1 MLAVN
6 SYKPDYVAKSLKA
19 IEGQLKTFKALP
31 KGKEKDA
38 FAPQFFRHMVL
49 ALDHYFIHRQRSN
62 EGKDGSPTNE
72 VRMLCNAIQDNGGV
86 FAKDTTIKYDAGK
99 SVTGI
104 AFGEEVVL
112 DEKSF
117 AKLAYAFVEDIAK
130 RYP

>member
-19 IEGQLKTFKALP
+19 IEGQLKVFKALP
-31 KGKEKDA
+31 KGKERDA
-38 FAPQFFRHMVL
+38 FAPVFFRHMVL
-49 ALDHYFIHRQRSN
+49 AMDHYFIHRQRSN

-72 VRMLCNAIQDNGGV
+72 VRMLCNAIHDNGGV
-86 FAKDTTIKYDAGK
+86 LAKETQIKYDASR

-104 AFGEEVVL
+104 KIGDAIVL

-117 AKLAYAFVEDIAK
+117 AKLAYAFFEDIAK

>member
-6 SYKPDYVAKSLKA
+6 SYKPDYVARSLKA
-19 IEGQLKTFKALP
+19 IEGQLKVFKALP

-38 FAPQFFRHMVL
+38 FAPVFFRHMVL
-49 ALDHYFIHRQRSN
+49 ALDHYFIHRQRSS
-62 EGKDGSPTNE
+62 EGKEGSPTNE
-72 VRMLCNAIQDNGGV
+72 VRMLCNAIHDNGGV

-104 AFGEEVVL
+104 GFGEEIVL

>member
-19 IEGQLKTFKALP
+19 IEAQLKAYRALP
-31 KGKEKDA
+31 KGPERNA
-38 FAPQFFRHMVL
+38 FELLFFRHLVL

-72 VRMLCNAIQDNGGV
+72 VRMLCNAIHDNGGV
-86 FAKDTTIKYDAGK
+86 LAKDSQIKYDPAK

-104 AFGEEVVL
+104 KFGDEIVL
-112 DEKSF
+112 DEKRFS
-117 AKLAYAFVEDIAK
+117 KLAYAFFEDIAK